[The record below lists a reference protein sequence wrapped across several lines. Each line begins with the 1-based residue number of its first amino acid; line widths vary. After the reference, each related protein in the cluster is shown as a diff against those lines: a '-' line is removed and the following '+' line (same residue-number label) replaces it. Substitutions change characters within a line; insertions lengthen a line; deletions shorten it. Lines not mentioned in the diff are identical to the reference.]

1 MWLYILI
8 IAALDA
14 SLVTLGFFLGRALG
28 NFKSYED
35 EIYNDTIDI
44 TEIISVIDGV
54 KYTTKTTTY
63 IEETEEEDWLLFVC
77 YYYI

>member
-8 IAALDA
+8 IAALDT
-14 SLVTLGFFLGRALG
+14 SLVILGFFLGKAFG
-28 NFKSYED
+28 NFKSYKD
-35 EIYNDTIDI
+35 EIYDDTIDI

-63 IEETEEEDWLLFVC
+63 IEEAEEEDWLLFIC
-77 YYYI
+77 YCYI